1 VAGLKTEFIMK
12 KALRL
17 SFKVFLFLPCL
28 VADLITLPIQLIL
41 TKMNEDF
48 SPYPFCQYLIE
59 S

>member
-1 VAGLKTEFIMK
+1 MK

-28 VADLITLPIQLIL
+28 LADLFTLPLQIIL
-41 TKMNEDF
+41 TEMNEDF
-48 SPYPFCQYLIE
+48 SPYPFCQYLME

>member
-1 VAGLKTEFIMK
+1 MK

-28 VADLITLPIQLIL
+28 LADMVTLPLQLIL

-48 SPYPFCQYLIE
+48 SPYHFCQFQI
-59 S
+59 